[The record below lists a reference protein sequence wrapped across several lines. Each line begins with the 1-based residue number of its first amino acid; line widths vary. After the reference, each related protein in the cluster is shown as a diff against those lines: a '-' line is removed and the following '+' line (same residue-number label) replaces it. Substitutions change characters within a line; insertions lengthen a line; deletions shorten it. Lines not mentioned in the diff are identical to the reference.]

1 MEIAVLALGCF
12 WGPEIKFSKI
22 DGIIKTEVG
31 YCGGNSSITTYKE
44 VCTGNTNHAE
54 VVKLDFDEKIITY
67 EKILKIFFQ
76 IHDPTTLN
84 SQGPDFG
91 TQYRSEIFYLND
103 NQKMIAEKVL
113 NEVNERLSGKVVTK
127 ISLLKNYCPAE
138 EYHQKYL
145 ESLHIP
151 GAIFFDIDE
160 NSRKDT
166 ALPHMLVDQMSWDK
180 IVSNMGIKKND
191 EIVIYDNSDVIS
203 SCRGWFN
210 FIYYGHDPKLINV
223 LNGGLR
229 KWLKEKK
236 KVTDEISNIDKSD
249 YKGSERKDLV
259 KSKQAIDQNIDEK
272 IFTLIDARSR
282 ERFEGKIPEPR
293 KGLRSGCIKN
303 SFCIPFNDCLNDDKT
318 FKNKDQLKKIFK
330 TSIEN
335 LEQKKIVFSCG
346 SGVTA
351 CVLAL
356 AYSLINDKY
365 LPCIYDGSWAEYGL
379 I

>member
-54 VVKLDFDEKIITY
+54 VVKLDFDEKIISY

-103 NQKMIAEKVL
+103 NQKMIAENIL

-145 ESLHIP
+145 EK
-151 GAIFFDIDE
+151 
-160 NSRKDT
+160 R
-166 ALPHMLVDQMSWDK
+166 
-180 IVSNMGIKKND
+180 
-191 EIVIYDNSDVIS
+191 
-203 SCRGWFN
+203 
-210 FIYYGHDPKLINV
+210 
-223 LNGGLR
+223 
-229 KWLKEKK
+229 
-236 KVTDEISNIDKSD
+236 
-249 YKGSERKDLV
+249 
-259 KSKQAIDQNIDEK
+259 
-272 IFTLIDARSR
+272 
-282 ERFEGKIPEPR
+282 
-293 KGLRSGCIKN
+293 
-303 SFCIPFNDCLNDDKT
+303 
-318 FKNKDQLKKIFK
+318 
-330 TSIEN
+330 
-335 LEQKKIVFSCG
+335 
-346 SGVTA
+346 
-351 CVLAL
+351 
-356 AYSLINDKY
+356 
-365 LPCIYDGSWAEYGL
+365 
-379 I
+379 

>member
-31 YCGGNSSITTYKE
+31 YCGGNSKTTTYKE

-54 VVKLDFDEKIITY
+54 VVKLDFDEKIISY

-145 ESLHIP
+145 EK
-151 GAIFFDIDE
+151 
-160 NSRKDT
+160 R
-166 ALPHMLVDQMSWDK
+166 
-180 IVSNMGIKKND
+180 
-191 EIVIYDNSDVIS
+191 
-203 SCRGWFN
+203 
-210 FIYYGHDPKLINV
+210 
-223 LNGGLR
+223 
-229 KWLKEKK
+229 
-236 KVTDEISNIDKSD
+236 
-249 YKGSERKDLV
+249 
-259 KSKQAIDQNIDEK
+259 
-272 IFTLIDARSR
+272 
-282 ERFEGKIPEPR
+282 
-293 KGLRSGCIKN
+293 
-303 SFCIPFNDCLNDDKT
+303 
-318 FKNKDQLKKIFK
+318 
-330 TSIEN
+330 
-335 LEQKKIVFSCG
+335 
-346 SGVTA
+346 
-351 CVLAL
+351 
-356 AYSLINDKY
+356 
-365 LPCIYDGSWAEYGL
+365 
-379 I
+379 